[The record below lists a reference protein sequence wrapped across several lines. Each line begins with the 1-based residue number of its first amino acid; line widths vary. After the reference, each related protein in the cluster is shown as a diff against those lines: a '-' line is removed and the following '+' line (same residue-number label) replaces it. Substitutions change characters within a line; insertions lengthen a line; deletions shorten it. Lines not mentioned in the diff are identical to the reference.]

1 MEGTCPR
8 EFSTFAEA
16 MRKLAGVALD
26 EKRYT
31 TNSGD
36 GGFFDQQ
43 WQSEPETRLTA
54 HEALKYLQQH
64 KNDPGSH
71 AVAFIFQQ
79 GDRFHA
85 IDEDNEQVR
94 QSHGESFK
102 PTLRIRSRS
111 GGTHLY
117 YAQPD
122 DPDDEILLD
131 SIGIPEKWDGDGTIA
146 DFRNTNVAK
155 LMYAPGSYR
164 PADKVPDDEAPV
176 YTVENVPSGD
186 ELPTLGMRE
195 LPRSWLRARARKEY
209 RKIKRAAKNRT
220 TWDELDTDFSQ
231 SVDGERSQLFD
242 LNTGQVYSAMGGDL
256 SGDKHAHPL
265 HGSETGT
272 NAEYNGKTVWCFRE
286 GHSCTHNALSLC
298 ALASRGYDDNSDCG
312 YLGADFGG
320 ENAGV
325 AGNPQALFWAWEYAK
340 ASKQIEQQDKV
351 PYRCL
356 MWATIEAGLRD
367 ADDMFAPSEYDTDT
381 DGKHLT
387 KYEYNQA
394 LEWLRNKANV
404 PLGRDKVEGAEGSV
418 DEHVAGD
425 EYDESDATADK
436 HLTMQGIARQG
447 KSYEIVRNIRE
458 ELKADN
464 FNRAVYV
471 APSHQEAQATR
482 DKLVNMNVETAYLGG
497 RRWARS
503 GWGENDT
510 PLNYSSDEYPEQT
523 AKDPWDALEKIH
535 PEKNQYQAIVKGAQE
550 ARVVVTVPEKLD
562 VVRTTENDFDL
573 IITSEEA
580 SLSRLISSSV
590 TIFESE
596 RTGYKTGTSMGALDG
611 LTGTAEH
618 IIERIGDLERTDRIH
633 DDIEAVAKFILEL
646 PALIK
651 ESGVESWG
659 ENNNA
664 YHDLVADIRAR
675 LAELQPEADFF
686 ETRKRLKNNYP
697 GHARELLNIL
707 YHDPDDDLQGVLTRA
722 DGNEKSIDI
731 VGDTGR
737 VFQDLPEDATY
748 WFAGN
753 DITLMTEVHEKIHGD
768 PPEPV
773 RYMDDF
779 APVMG
784 GVTVVKL
791 ATDRS
796 PNQQV
801 ADVAETIGKLN
812 SGTGIAFGGSKVRA
826 DRAKQKIP
834 GLWYRPAENVRDL
847 SAIRKRAS
855 CGMNLALSQNSIFA
869 EGVDM
874 ETFDYTAIH
883 TGRYRTPRKS
893 YIADKSGNATPKFA
907 EFMRGNQNAG
917 LRAADVPADGDP
929 NQTQGTGQT
938 ATLMPAKQVPNNLF
952 AMFKKFDMDVIEVE
966 TVEEAAETLQAII
979 DQAEIGGSV
988 STDVAIEPETNT
1000 QPEPETTGRPELDGS
1015 LGVQATT
1022 D

>member
-1 MEGTCPR
+1 MPGTCPR
-8 EFSTFAEA
+8 EFFTFIEA
-16 MRKLAGVALD
+16 MRDLAGVAPD

-43 WQSEPETRLTA
+43 WQSDPESRLTA
-54 HEALKYLQQH
+54 YEALGYLRKH
-64 KNDPGSH
+64 ENSAGSH
-71 AVAFIFQQ
+71 AVAFIFKQ

-85 IDEDNEQVR
+85 IDEDNQQVR
-94 QSHGESFK
+94 KTHGESFK

-164 PADKVPDDEAPV
+164 PADKVPDEEPPV
-176 YTVENVPSGD
+176 YTVENVPD
-186 ELPTLGMRE
+186 TLPTLGMRE

-209 RKIKRAAKNRT
+209 RKKKRAEKNRT

-231 SVDGERSQLFD
+231 TVDGERSQFFELD
-242 LNTGQVYSAMGGDL
+242 TGQVYSEIGGDL

-272 NAEYNGKTVWCFRE
+272 NAEYNGETVWCFRE
-286 GHSCTHNALSLC
+286 GHNCTHNALSLC
-298 ALASRGYDDNSDCG
+298 ALASRGYDANADCG
-312 YLGADFGG
+312 YLGADFNGG
-320 ENAGV
+320 NAGV
-325 AGNPQALFWAWEYAK
+325 EGNPKATFWGWEYAK

-356 MWATIEAGLRD
+356 MWAVVEAGLRD

-394 LEWLRNKANV
+394 LEWLRNKAEV

-418 DEHVAGD
+418 ENVTASNPTKDVDGSADEHM
-425 EYDESDATADK
+425 S
-436 HLTMQGIARQG
+436 LQGIARQG
-447 KSYEIVRNIRE
+447 KSFQIAKNVRK

-464 FNRAVYV
+464 FDRAVYV

-523 AKDPWDALEKIH
+523 AKGPIDALEKIH

-580 SLSRLISSSV
+580 SLSRLISTSV

-596 RTGYKTGTSMGALDG
+596 RTGYKTGTNMGALDG

-633 DDIEAVAKFILEL
+633 DDIEAVAEFILGL

-651 ESGVESWG
+651 ESGVEQWG
-659 ENNNA
+659 ENDNA

-675 LAELQPEADFF
+675 LAELQPSADFF

-773 RYMDDF
+773 RYMNDF
-779 APVMG
+779 APVMD

-847 SAIRKRAS
+847 SAIRKRAG

-893 YIADKSGNATPKFA
+893 YIADKSGNMTPKFA
-907 EFMRGNQNAG
+907 EFIRGNQNAA
-917 LRAADVPADGDP
+917 LRAADVPADSDP
-929 NQTQGTGQT
+929 TKAQGTGQT
-938 ATLMPAKQVPNNLF
+938 ATLIPAKQVPNNLF

-966 TVEEAAETLQAII
+966 SVEEAAETLQAII
-979 DQAEIGGSV
+979 EQTEIGGGSI
-988 STDVAIEPETNT
+988 DVAIEQETET
-1000 QPEPETTGRPELDGS
+1000 EQPDPKTTGRPELDGS
-1015 LGVQATT
+1015 LGMQATT

>member
-1 MEGTCPR
+1 MVGTCPR
-8 EFSTFAEA
+8 EFSTFAQA
-16 MRKLAGVALD
+16 MQDLAGVALD

-43 WQSEPETRLTA
+43 WQSEPENRLTA
-54 HEALKYLQQH
+54 HEALEYLKKH
-64 KNDPGSH
+64 EESPGSH

-94 QSHGESFK
+94 KTHGESFK

-122 DPDDEILLD
+122 DPNDEILLD
-131 SIGIPEKWDGDGTIA
+131 SIGTPEKWDGNGTIA

-164 PADKVPDDEAPV
+164 PADKVPDDEQPV
-176 YTVENVPSGD
+176 YTVEHVPDS
-186 ELPTLGMRE
+186 LPALGMRE
-195 LPRSWLRARARKEY
+195 LPRSWLRARARKQY
-209 RKIKRAAKNRT
+209 RKKKRAEQNRT
-220 TWDELDTDFSQ
+220 TWDEIDTDFTET
-231 SVDGERSQLFD
+231 VDGEGSQFFELK
-242 LNTGQVYSAMGGDL
+242 TPQVYSAIGGDV
-256 SGDKHAHPL
+256 SGDKHEHPL
-265 HGSETGT
+265 HGSETGK
-272 NAEYNGKTVWCFRE
+272 NAEFTNGLVHCWRE
-286 GHSCTHNALSLC
+286 GHNCVHNAYSLC
-298 ALASRGYDDNSDCG
+298 ALASRGYDDNADCG
-312 YLGADFGG
+312 YLGAEFGG
-320 ENAGV
+320 GNMGAE
-325 AGNPQALFWAWEYAK
+325 GNPKATFWGWEYAK
-340 ASKQIEQQDKV
+340 ASKQIEQQDAV

-356 MWATIEAGLRD
+356 MWAVVEAGLRD
-367 ADDMFAPSEYDTDT
+367 ADDMFAPHEYDTET

-394 LEWLRNKANV
+394 LEWLRNKAEV
-404 PLGRDKVEGAEGSV
+404 PLGRDKVEGAEGAAEKHIAQNPTENV
-418 DEHVAGD
+418 DGRADEHM
-425 EYDESDATADK
+425 T
-436 HLTMQGIARQG
+436 LQGIARQG
-447 KSYEIVRNIRE
+447 KSYQFVQNIRQ
-458 ELKADN
+458 ELEADN
-464 FNRAVYV
+464 FERAVYV

-482 DKLVNMNVETAYLGG
+482 DKLVNANVDAAYLGG

-510 PLNYSSDEYPEQT
+510 PLNYSSDEYPEET
-523 AKDPWDALEKIH
+523 AKDPWDALEKIP
-535 PEKNQYQAIVKGAQE
+535 PEQNQYQAIVRGAQQS
-550 ARVVVTVPEKLD
+550 RVVVTVPEKLD

-580 SLSRLISSSV
+580 SLSRLISTSV

-596 RTGYKTGTSMGALDG
+596 RTGYKTGTNMGALDG

-633 DDIEAVAKFILEL
+633 DDIEAVAEFILEL

-651 ESGVESWG
+651 ESGVEQWG
-659 ENNNA
+659 ENDNA

-675 LAELQPEADFF
+675 LSELQPEADFL

-707 YHDPDDDLQGVLTRA
+707 YHDPDSDLQGVLTRA

-773 RYMDDF
+773 RYMSNF
-779 APVMG
+779 APVID

-847 SAIRKRAS
+847 WAIRKRAG

-883 TGRYRTPRKS
+883 TGRFRTPRKS
-893 YIADKSGNATPKFA
+893 YIADKSGNATPKFGELIRA
-907 EFMRGNQNAG
+907 NQNAG
-917 LRAADVPADGDP
+917 LRAADVPADDDP
-929 NQTQGTGQT
+929 TKAQGTGQT
-938 ATLMPAKQVPNNLF
+938 ATLIPAKQVPNNLF
-952 AMFKKFDMDVIEVE
+952 AMFKEFGMDVIEVE
-966 TVEEAAETLQAII
+966 SIDEAAETLQAII
-979 DQAEIGGSV
+979 DQAEIGGDV
-988 STDVAIEPETNT
+988 STDVTVEETPDA

-1015 LGVQATT
+1015 LGMQATT